1 MAVRT
6 IGCTRIRSISSSDEY
21 SVMLHHV
28 GIIQSLTPAGGPS
41 INWKAAGNAQPE
53 SFAIRV
59 SNDARG
65 IENTWP
71 LSAICQQDVQIY
83 GNYSTQNA
91 LFTEPPQSCM

>member
-1 MAVRT
+1 M
-6 IGCTRIRSISSSDEY
+6 IIEMNGSSDKCRG
-21 SVMLHHV
+21 MLHHV
-28 GIIQSLTPAGGPS
+28 GNVQKLPLAGGPS

>member
-1 MAVRT
+1 MWGKPQVLPL
-6 IGCTRIRSISSSDEY
+6 
-21 SVMLHHV
+21 V
-28 GIIQSLTPAGGPS
+28 GGPS